1 MAGLGNKRQQMCR
14 MMRAAKKRKQE
25 EEQQQL
31 REALLARVDDES
43 EVGIWELAPSEDSGS
58 GDEEEEECEITD
70 SEEGEEGEN
79 CTYESFFM
87 ELLANRG
94 GNEEGNL
101 SQNFNG
107 RYQRLSQPSQR
118 TLYRRAANEKEL
130 AKAASGSAKITT
142 FFRAASG
149 RPAQNKF
156 HLVVK

>member
-1 MAGLGNKRQQMCR
+1 MAGIGNKRQQMCR

-25 EEQQQL
+25 EEQQQQL

-43 EVGIWELAPSEDSGS
+43 EVGIWELAPSEDSES

-142 FFRAASG
+142 FFRAAQ
-149 RPAQNKF
+149 ADQHKTNF
-156 HLVVK
+156 T

>member
-1 MAGLGNKRQQMCR
+1 
-14 MMRAAKKRKQE
+14 
-25 EEQQQL
+25 
-31 REALLARVDDES
+31 LLARVDDES
-43 EVGIWELAPSEDSGS
+43 EVGIKELAPSEDSES

-70 SEEGEEGEN
+70 SEEGEEGES

-94 GNEEGNL
+94 GNEEGSL

-107 RYQRLSQPSQR
+107 RYQRSSQPSQR

-130 AKAASGSAKITT
+130 AKAVSGSAKITT

-149 RPAQNKF
+149 RQHSFTLHSNRLSLRSSSRHMRSWRKDR
-156 HLVVK
+156 